1 MLADFSLPCYPRPR
15 PPRLS
20 CPLMSCFSLFSSS
33 FSLACLPVLLRAFL
47 CWCAVCFSSVRHRS
61 LRPSVRSSFCSP
73 FVLLSLFP
81 SLCPSAVV
89 SAFPSIPV
97 PVFLCFGRPLCSSS
111 RRCFLP
117 VFPSVFLFFCLSFRP
132 LSVGVSAHPSSR
144 WCFRRPFRLPCRRL
158 VPSLCP
164 TPVLMARRLS

>member
-61 LRPSVRSSFCSP
+61 LRPSVRSSFVRLLSFFPSFHP
-73 FVLLSLFP
+73 FVRLR
-81 SLCPSAVV
+81 LCPP
-89 SAFPSIPV
+89 FRPSPC
-97 PVFLCFGRPLCSSS
+97 PCFCALVGLYVR
-111 RRCFLP
+111 LP
-117 VFPSVFLFFCLSFRP
+117 VGVSSPSFRRSFFFSVCPFVPFPSVFPPIRRP
-132 LSVGVSAHPSSR
+132 VGVSVVLFVCLAVV
-144 WCFRRPFRLPCRRL
+144 WFRRCVRPPF
-158 VPSLCP
+158 
-164 TPVLMARRLS
+164 